1 MQFRKTKICA
11 LSEIMIALARTSMG
25 DRRSWLG
32 AQFVLPLESTPV
44 AVTADINGRAVARE
58 NLIDQRNDPG
68 AKGGLECGWINIG
81 DSGGE
86 LVATRGEGTG
96 FSSGQHPQIA
106 GTLRWC
112 NCQLLPGAVAGID
125 APLGRSG
132 DLLAGRPVRGDENL
146 IVLKLTQCRQ
156 GGLAPVPVI

>member
-1 MQFRKTKICA
+1 MCY
-11 LSEIMIALARTSMG
+11 
-25 DRRSWLG
+25 
-32 AQFVLPLESTPV
+32 
-44 AVTADINGRAVARE
+44 
-58 NLIDQRNDPG
+58 
-68 AKGGLECGWINIG
+68 
-81 DSGGE
+81 SGGE
-86 LVATRGEGTG
+86 LVATRGEVNG

-146 IVLKLTQCRQ
+146 IVLKLTQCPQ
-156 GGLAPVPVI
+156 GGLAPVPVIGLKVFRSLRVERGRPFRQDKNGLNEGNIVILVLAAVTDRTGKVL